1 MVKTDMQIACDLAV
15 VGSAFGGSLLALIAR
30 RLGLTV
36 ALIERDR
43 HPRFAIG
50 ESSTPLANLLL
61 EELATRYGLP
71 RVLPLCKWG
80 PWQRAYPEVGCGLKR
95 GFSFY
100 HHRRGEA
107 WVPTPARDN
116 ELLVAASPND
126 EIADTHWYR
135 PDFDHFLVAEAQAA
149 GAEYLDETNLG
160 SVEFNGEGAV
170 LAGIRQGTEVRIN
183 GRFVIDASGPRGFLV
198 RHLGLGEL
206 ALPTFPPRQALFT
219 HFRGVR
225 TWEDAVGCEVGTPFP
240 PDAAALHHVFDGGW
254 MWVLRFNNG
263 ITSAGV
269 SVSDALAAE
278 IYLAEGA
285 AAWDRLLRRLPS
297 VAAQFAEAT
306 AIRPFVHAPQLA
318 FRAGRLTG
326 ERWALLPSAAGFV
339 DPLLSTGFV
348 LNLLG
353 IDRLAGALASGAVP
367 AAKALETYEAET
379 DGDLVATSRLLAAQ
393 HAVLGDPE
401 RFNLLTML
409 YFAAASFAET
419 TRRLGRTLTEGFLLR
434 DRPGFGAA
442 ALALADAVVANPGLP
457 VPELRRRVAELVSP
471 INVAGLINEAKRNWY
486 PCEAADLLA
495 AADKVPATPDALREM
510 LRRVGFGLG

>member
-15 VGSAFGGSLLALIAR
+15 VGSSFGGSLLALIAR

-36 ALIERDR
+36 VLIERDR

-61 EELATRYGLP
+61 EELATRYDLPGL
-71 RVLPLCKWG
+71 LPLCKWG
-80 PWQRAYPEVGCGLKR
+80 PWQRAYPGIGCGLKR

-100 HHRRGEA
+100 HQGRGEA
-107 WVPTPARDN
+107 WAPTPARDN

-126 EIADTHWYR
+126 EIADTQWYR
-135 PDFDHFLVAEAQAA
+135 PDFDHFLVSEARAA
-149 GAEYLDETNLG
+149 GVEYLDETNLG
-160 SVEFNGEGAV
+160 SVEFHGEGAA
-170 LAGIRQGTEVRIN
+170 LAGLRQGREVRIN
-183 GRFVIDASGPRGFLV
+183 ARFVVDASGPRGFLV
-198 RHLGLGEL
+198 RHLGLGERE
-206 ALPTFPPRQALFT
+206 LPTFPPRQALFT

-225 TWEDAVGCEVGTPFP
+225 TWEDTVGCQSGAPFP

-278 IYLAEGA
+278 IDLAEGA
-285 AAWDRLLRRLPS
+285 PAWDRLLRQLPS
-297 VAAQFAEAT
+297 VAAQFASAT
-306 AIRPFVHAPQLA
+306 PVRPFVHAPRLA

-339 DPLLSTGFV
+339 DPLFSTGFV

-353 IDRLAGALASGAVP
+353 IERLAAALGSGGVP
-367 AAKALETYEAET
+367 DSSALEHHAEET
-379 DGDLVATSRLLAAQ
+379 DGDWVAASRLLAAQ
-393 HAVLGDPE
+393 HATLGDPE
-401 RFNLLTML
+401 RFNQLTML
-409 YFAAASFAET
+409 YFAAVSFAET
-419 TRRLGRTLTEGFLLR
+419 ARRLGQPATDGFLLR
-434 DRPGFGAA
+434 RRPGFGPE
-442 ALALADAVVANPGLP
+442 ALALADAVVANPGLAL
-457 VPELRRRVAELVSP
+457 PELRRRVADLVGP
-471 INVAGLINEAKRNWY
+471 INVAGLLHEAKRNWY
-486 PCEAADLLA
+486 PCDAADLLA
-495 AADKVPATPDALREM
+495 AADKVPATTDALRNM